1 MITIEHPYA
10 GLILPDA
17 SDLDPVPYLK
27 AAARCLARQEAGSR
41 PRIDSGKSEVI
52 GRDFGIVVTPQ
63 EDSDYGPRVL
73 IEIIAT
79 DGSPPEDEMAARIL
93 SDTVLLALKTSE
105 ADILEWYAPDVL
117 IDREDFIRL
126 RSYVSPRRARSAP
139 PSGPQTTPA
148 ENEGLPDSLRTM
160 LAPDPAPA
168 EGQNRPAA
176 SDRLAQYRIRMEQT
190 PPQSRH
196 PTLAGWLKTG
206 AVGTL
211 AAPLT
216 VVRFLVD
223 LYRGMDIRLVSQ
235 ALAVTALFVALY
247 NTDRLQTVLYQL
259 TH

>member
-27 AAARCLARQEAGSR
+27 AAARCLARHEAGSR

-73 IEIIAT
+73 IEVIAT
-79 DGSPPEDEMAARIL
+79 NGSPPEDEMAARIL

-139 PSGPQTTPA
+139 EPA
-148 ENEGLPDSLRTM
+148 EDAGLPDSLRAM
-160 LAPDPAPA
+160 LAPDPVPA
-168 EGQNRPAA
+168 DDQVRPAA
-176 SDRLAQYRIRMEQT
+176 TDRLAQYRIRMEQT
-190 PPQSRH
+190 EPQDRRLMSAR
-196 PTLAGWLKTG
+196 WLPTG
-206 AVGTL
+206 AVGVL
-211 AAPLT
+211 SAPLA
-216 VVRFLVD
+216 VFRFFVD

-247 NTDRLQTVLYQL
+247 NTDRLQTVLHQL
-259 TH
+259 AR

>member
-17 SDLDPVPYLK
+17 SDLDPAPYLK
-27 AAARCLARQEAGSR
+27 AATISLARQEAGSR
-41 PRIDSGKSEVI
+41 PCIDSGKSAVI

-73 IEIIAT
+73 IEVIAA
-79 DGSPPEDEMAARIL
+79 DGGPPEDEMAARIL

-126 RSYVSPRRARSAP
+126 QSYVSPRRAPSAP
-139 PSGPQTTPA
+139 DPA
-148 ENEGLPDSLRTM
+148 EDAELPDSLRAM

-168 EGQNRPAA
+168 EDQDRPATT
-176 SDRLAQYRIRMEQT
+176 DRLAQYRIRVEQT
-190 PPQSRH
+190 DPQDRRITSAR
-196 PTLAGWLKTG
+196 WLKTG
-206 AVGTL
+206 AMGL
-211 AAPLT
+211 LSAPLAP
-216 VVRFLVD
+216 VRFVVG
-223 LYRGMDIRLVSQ
+223 LYRGMDIRLVSR
-235 ALAVTALFVALY
+235 ALAVTMLFVALY

-259 TH
+259 AH